1 MADTPAMRERII
13 VSAQLIVPSSCCGGF
28 NEKAVLF
35 RQSIN
40 SSLSIGR
47 LQAEIVTKT
56 ITEGFGIRV
65 KADVD
70 TDGKKREFTG
80 DSRPG
85 VESNDLGY
93 RWETGRKWEPGSRLV
108 LSPPFQSREGM
119 GTEANFGWLPPEDN
133 STTTFEEMLRA
144 YREKPKIKL
153 SKYKV
158 NSRTD
163 EVIPDSE
170 KIIDPFG
177 IAAGLSYE
185 EKQQALRKNGKN
197 TLEEKRLPG
206 RSLESR
212 VPGGSLLSRAAAV
225 FGILRDENNKFR
237 CPPGTPAAN
246 QFTDATGANCFG
258 FSASKFSRFAARQA
272 AKLTA
277 QGEYQGLRQNAAD
290 FFRWIHG
297 PRSKRDPALAEKCA
311 YWGIKIPEWRD
322 IAVPENLRL
331 FKNGAIRGQD
341 DIARQ
346 KAEVVRMYDA
356 LGIDADDPD
365 APVKALK
372 KLKEMHSQTGGT
384 AGWDVQVLDVSG
396 RGDELLTDV
405 EIKEFV
411 KTRLS
416 STPGWNR
423 LSSAEQERL
432 LKSDFERYK
441 TTQRA
446 MLETLLDQF
455 MTDPGSMRGVGRI
468 EFNFMTDDEAGTSF
482 YRTQNGMKTAIHI
495 NMGMISANQE
505 TMLPNMGGDERL
517 AISAVGARSEAEGRL
532 AVADFMVNADH
543 TARGM
548 AGLLD
553 GVYGFSSHI
562 MLHEIAHH
570 KQSQVFLDRIQKEI
584 TEKGFINVPVRD
596 KKGVVVGER
605 PVQDIY
611 KLSGSDL
618 MSIMTGVADSINIES
633 LNDAMTRIQAVA
645 PLAGSYPRDVYS
657 VGTEV
662 WALEASA
669 EIWALRERG
678 IIFGDDVDAALE
690 WMDNMSFSVAARDRT
705 ASDDADGQ
713 RKLDDVFDIPADPVD
728 PGSVSDEDIDA
739 RATAAIREELK
750 RFKTE
755 FSKFSEDEM
764 FEEAAIIGSQRD
776 ASARKLELLEAKEI
790 EDRFSPLT
798 TSGKIVRDILKADA
812 VREAKREFDFHA
824 KRYDEA
830 SKIWRKK
837 FGIGAS
843 GEKKRFED
851 EVYSIRK
858 REGLLDS
865 KEMAD
870 IARRADLDDLRDRVK
885 SMPEKKAI
893 SLLADDKV
901 RLSKLD
907 PSSDEFKKLADEI
920 EVIREQYVENMKSA
934 GDTRTK
940 AQIKKDLDK
949 KVNDIINPPSKP
961 KKKFKSADEARKH
974 GAKER
979 ARVKATPEQK
989 KAMKELGDVAES
1001 DVGMLLDPVS
1011 QTRAG
1016 RAINKRNARLKK
1028 LGLKVDKTSSEEGD
1042 VVQQVENLLIPTMEA
1057 IDGTSVGEPFE
1068 MEAIIDFE
1076 SDVLKGKIDGKEV
1089 SLDQFISG
1097 RVITSRTKKTDMPER
1112 GKRDPKSGKTKRRVI
1127 LSVRE
1132 KDRGLFPT
1140 TGGDSEQ
1147 KFVAPPGRIRI
1158 IGRDA
1163 DGTIRAEISYQ
1174 KDTVEVVDSLA
1185 ENLSK
1190 NTTDAIWARSHGK
1203 KIQAMADKY
1212 VTKRRSSGKASPG
1225 PRSDSD
1231 ESASTRSKA
1240 TLDKVTDAGGGF
1252 ADYDEEYYERR
1263 RGVYRSGDSGGP
1275 TSLSSGATTPD
1286 GVLGKPSTRQ
1296 QRTES
1301 RTAANS
1307 SIIRNIKDVLG
1318 GGGKD
1323 GTISRGDIHPEVA
1336 KFIADTPEEEIIAK
1350 AAETAYRMHEG
1361 FDRRVRVRAT
1371 DSDIDKLASGAGV
1384 RSSFSGSSSEGPSPT
1399 RRAQRLAQMG
1409 PEERSERLSSGR
1421 TIDTSGNLA
1430 ERRRQ
1435 EGEVAKKALEV
1446 FNDVIDSGI
1455 NINDMSDDELSKK
1468 FGGAV
1473 RRSGRRSI
1481 SEKDSNLYEV
1491 DDVHAA
1497 VAMMMLGHHVEVKEQ
1512 DIRLTEQAQKA
1523 FEKEVKTVAKNHIK
1537 DNHPKWRS
1545 FQEDYAKR
1553 NPDAD
1558 LDDPKTR
1565 ESMEGEYIGNY
1576 QADLCSLYNP
1586 ANNLMCSGHIGIDR
1600 EKMPQTNGRSSGHKT
1615 KAIRAL
1621 KNGIAAGKW
1630 EPLKDENG
1638 DPLVSRDRGLEI
1650 EFADELDKAIK
1661 KQNAKRAEKGK
1672 PPVSDEEIS
1681 GILYGIISDKH
1692 SLKNEMGGKTAA
1704 EHRADSF
1711 STLSDRAKEWLYEN
1725 TDWNDTE
1732 VNLETPFID
1741 WLNGLIKVD
1750 DPENGPAVRRR
1761 DVDSSEYAPSQQQIV
1776 ASKADGTAQTVQEKA
1791 IEVAEK
1797 IRKDNPK
1804 ISDKDFRD
1812 KYLEEMRKEW
1822 FMQPILTTKD
1832 SYILDGHHR
1841 WAGIVVANRS
1851 LSEDLQLPLAANEV
1865 QTDIIEGLT
1874 LGKVF
1879 QDAFGIKEA
1888 RLGAEN
1894 PWEVGEIE
1902 DMSADEF
1909 SDIAKDLTE
1918 NAPKL
1923 IDAKYEQGD
1932 YIQLGS
1938 VGLTNNPDYAARS
1951 KERQTNA
1958 ARDETRRIASD
1969 VVAKVRK
1976 RGKPLHEYTPE
1987 ELKEDFGDSIKPSDL
2002 KPLFTSADPKD
2013 MAVYKVDNV
2022 GQAIAL
2028 MALGHHV
2035 SLEYSS
2041 DEAIA
2046 KKQKESLS
2054 FAKTLQEEFFK
2065 DIKKMGQD
2073 VIANNEKEWLD
2084 FKTKEEAAI
2093 TSNGGDPAAFEEVI
2107 KKNFLK
2113 KFADQYKT
2121 NLCNFYD
2128 GDENVFCGNNLGIPR
2143 AKMPQ
2148 AGGRLVGANTR
2159 GAELGLAGEIPLKKV
2174 THKHMDPYG
2183 IKKWEGEDRFQE
2195 IMARVKKGPESASA
2209 ISDEDRQFVM
2219 DNLDWDVTEI
2229 DGTGMI
2235 KEIIRG
2241 KLGDDAIKENIAVD
2255 PSQYTPSQQELDA
2268 VQTDGMHESLKAAV
2282 EHYTKTLTEDG
2293 KYKRGTKEFTD
2304 ALVQALKDDD
2314 DTAAKAS
2321 GRQFGAQGMMD
2332 PILATS
2338 DKYLLDGHH
2347 RWSAITVYNGEVD
2360 DDQKVP
2366 LHVDEVQ
2373 TDIVS
2378 GLTLTK
2384 VLQRGLGLKD
2394 AKLTG
2399 AVDFEE
2405 GDVKKVEI
2413 GERARVLKEIND
2425 SMDSLAADIYSEGDF
2440 IEIDSVGMR
2449 NNPAYA
2455 EEVLGRQQDALSRP
2469 TPRRSNASQS
2479 VDSPDTDA
2487 ADTLSSG
2494 RTSVGSKAKLRSSTG
2509 GVGTSSRREP
2519 EVEAGSTIGLSS
2531 ENYAREYY
2539 SRIGIPDSVDGDLL
2553 PVSGYLVHKSHTDKK
2568 RQEVMKGRSGNL
2580 RPDAVFEI
2588 GDEDVVGDGLTALG
2602 DIEIVLRPGVSER
2615 TAYGRGNSISSAHRP
2630 VRLNSRNREDV
2641 ADALLN
2647 SDGINADSNRQD
2659 AFMNMISASLNN
2671 DFSNVNATRGKNGK
2685 MPNSFESKLP
2695 EGSSREP
2702 FEAQI
2707 LGGFDISDVEQINI
2721 PFKRL
2726 EAASAKEDIS
2736 DVVNTRTIADRLRS
2750 AGFSPEEIE
2759 YFYSIG
2765 GGQLNTE
2772 SMAMLRNYRASQKMK
2787 TDLAGRGFNNV
2798 KFAHPTGFNIEDP
2811 RSHSKSPIGGDS
2823 AEATLIRAISD
2834 EIIKAAKE
2842 LLNDMKKTNKP
2853 TLTTTAGG
2861 LM

>member
-1 MADTPAMRERII
+1 MANTPAMRERII
-13 VSAQLIVPSSCCGGF
+13 VSARLVVPSSCCGGF

-47 LQAEIVTKT
+47 LQAELVTKT

-158 NSRTD
+158 NPRTD

-185 EKQQALRKNGKN
+185 EKQQALRKNSKN

-206 RSLESR
+206 RNLESR

-258 FSASKFSRFAARQA
+258 FSASKFSRFAARKA
-272 AKLTA
+272 AELTA
-277 QGEYQGLRQNAAD
+277 QGEYTGLRQNAAD

-311 YWGIKIPEWRD
+311 FYGIKIPEWRN

-384 AGWDVQVLDVSG
+384 AGWDIQVLDVSG
-396 RGDELLTDV
+396 KGDELLTDI

-423 LSSAEQERL
+423 LSSKEQERL

-482 YRTQNGMKTAIHI
+482 YRTKNGMKTAIHI

-570 KQSQVFLDRIQKEI
+570 KQSQVFLDKIQKEI
-584 TEKGFINVPVRD
+584 AEKGFISVAVRN
-596 KKGVVVGER
+596 KKGAVVGER
-605 PVQDIY
+605 EVKNINS
-611 KLSGSDL
+611 LTGSDL
-618 MSIMTGVADSINIES
+618 MSIMTGIADSINIES
-633 LNDAMTRIQAVA
+633 LNDAMTRIQAIA
-645 PLAGSYPRDVYS
+645 PLAGAYPRDGYA
-657 VGTEV
+657 VGSEV

-776 ASARKLELLEAKEI
+776 ASARQLESLKAIEIDPSLPADERDSRELL
-790 EDRFSPLT
+790 
-798 TSGKIVRDILKADA
+798 KAQIIKDTQ
-812 VREAKREFDFHA
+812 REYDFHA

-949 KVNDIINPPSKP
+949 KVNDTINPPSKP

-1011 QTRAG
+1011 QTRVG

-1068 MEAIIDFE
+1068 IEAIIDFKPG
-1076 SDVLKGKIDGKEV
+1076 DVGYQRSQGKEV

-1097 RVITSRTKKTDMPER
+1097 RVITSRTKKTDMPGR

-1158 IGRDA
+1158 TNIDN

-1252 ADYDEEYYERR
+1252 ADYDDEYYERR
-1263 RGVYRSGDSGGP
+1263 RGVLRNGDSGGP

-1384 RSSFSGSSSEGPSPT
+1384 RSSFSGSSAEGPRPT

-1491 DDVHAA
+1491 DDVHTA

-1711 STLSDRAKEWLYEN
+1711 STLSDRAKEWFYEN

-1851 LSEDLQLPLAANEV
+1851 LSGDLQLPLAANEV

-1894 PWEVGEIE
+1894 RWEVGEIE

-1951 KERQTNA
+1951 KERQANA

-2159 GAELGLAGEIPLKKV
+2159 GAELGLSGEIPLKKV

-2183 IKKWEGEDRFQE
+2183 IKKWEGEDRFRE

-2219 DNLDWDVTEI
+2219 DNMDWNVTEI
-2229 DGTGMI
+2229 SGEGMI

-2241 KLGDDAIKENIAVD
+2241 KLGDDAIKENIPVN
-2255 PSQYTPSQQELDA
+2255 PSEYTPSQQELDA

-2282 EHYTKTLTEDG
+2282 THYTEVLTKDG
-2293 KYKRGTKEFTD
+2293 KLKRGTKEFND
-2304 ALVQALKDDD
+2304 ALIQALKDDD

-2321 GRQFGAQGMMD
+2321 GREFGAQGMME

-2360 DDQKVP
+2360 EDQQLP

-2405 GDVKKVEI
+2405 GDIKKVEI

-2425 SMDSLAADIYSEGDF
+2425 SMDSLAAEIYAEGDF

-2469 TPRRSNASQS
+2469 ATRRSNANQS
-2479 VDSPDTDA
+2479 ADSPDTDA

-2494 RTSVGSKAKLRSSTG
+2494 RTSVGSRAKLRSSTG
-2509 GVGTSSRREP
+2509 GIGTSSRREP
-2519 EVEAGSTIGLSS
+2519 EVEPGSTIGLSS

-2736 DVVNTRTIADRLRS
+2736 DVVNTKTIADRLRS

>member
-13 VSAQLIVPSSCCGGF
+13 VSARLVVPSSCCGGF

-47 LQAEIVTKT
+47 LQAELVTKT

-158 NSRTD
+158 NPRTD

-185 EKQQALRKNGKN
+185 EKQQALRKNSKN

-206 RSLESR
+206 RNLESR

-258 FSASKFSRFAARQA
+258 FSASKFSRFAARKA
-272 AKLTA
+272 AELTA
-277 QGEYQGLRQNAAD
+277 QGEYTGLRQNAAD

-311 YWGIKIPEWRD
+311 YWGVKIPEWRD

-384 AGWDVQVLDVSG
+384 AGWDIQVLDVSG
-396 RGDELLTDV
+396 KGDELLTDI

-423 LSSAEQERL
+423 LSSKEQERL

-570 KQSQVFLDRIQKEI
+570 KQSQVFLDKIQKEI
-584 TEKGFINVPVRD
+584 AEKGFISVAVRN

-605 PVQDIY
+605 EVKNINS
-611 KLSGSDL
+611 LTGSDL
-618 MSIMTGVADSINIES
+618 MSIMTGIADSINIES
-633 LNDAMTRIQAVA
+633 LNDAMTRIQAIA
-645 PLAGSYPRDVYS
+645 PLAGAYPRDGYA
-657 VGTEV
+657 VGSEV

-776 ASARKLELLEAKEI
+776 ASARQLESLEAIEIDPSLPADERDSRELL
-790 EDRFSPLT
+790 
-798 TSGKIVRDILKADA
+798 KAQIIKDTQ
-812 VREAKREFDFHA
+812 REYDFHA

-949 KVNDIINPPSKP
+949 KVNDTINPPSKP

-1011 QTRAG
+1011 QTRVG

-1076 SDVLKGKIDGKEV
+1076 SGVLKGKIDGKEV

-1252 ADYDEEYYERR
+1252 ADYDDEYYERR
-1263 RGVYRSGDSGGP
+1263 RGVRYGDFGGP

-1384 RSSFSGSSSEGPSPT
+1384 RSSFSGSSAEGPGPT

-1491 DDVHAA
+1491 DDVHTA

-1711 STLSDRAKEWLYEN
+1711 STLSDRAKEWFYEN

-1851 LSEDLQLPLAANEV
+1851 LSGDLQLPLAANEV

-1894 PWEVGEIE
+1894 RWEVGEIE

-1951 KERQTNA
+1951 KERQANA
-1958 ARDETRRIASD
+1958 TRDETRRIASD

-2159 GAELGLAGEIPLKKV
+2159 GAELGLSGEIPLKKV

-2183 IKKWEGEDRFQE
+2183 IKKWEGEDRFRE

-2219 DNLDWDVTEI
+2219 DNMDWNVTEI
-2229 DGTGMI
+2229 SGEGMI

-2241 KLGDDAIKENIAVD
+2241 KLGDDAIKENIPVN
-2255 PSQYTPSQQELDA
+2255 PSEYTPSQQELDA

-2282 EHYTKTLTEDG
+2282 THYTEVLTKDG
-2293 KYKRGTKEFTD
+2293 KLKRGTKEFND
-2304 ALVQALKDDD
+2304 ALIQALKDDD

-2321 GRQFGAQGMMD
+2321 GREFGAQGMME

-2360 DDQKVP
+2360 EDQQLP

-2405 GDVKKVEI
+2405 GDIKKVEI

-2425 SMDSLAADIYSEGDF
+2425 SMDSLAAEIYAEGDF

-2469 TPRRSNASQS
+2469 ATRRSNANQS
-2479 VDSPDTDA
+2479 ADSPDTDA

-2519 EVEAGSTIGLSS
+2519 EVEPGSTIGLSS

>member
-13 VSAQLIVPSSCCGGF
+13 VSARLVVPSSCCGGF

-47 LQAEIVTKT
+47 LQAELVTKT

-158 NSRTD
+158 NPRTD

-206 RSLESR
+206 RNLESR

-258 FSASKFSRFAARQA
+258 FSASKFSRFAARKA
-272 AKLTA
+272 AELTA
-277 QGEYQGLRQNAAD
+277 QGEYTGLRQNAAD

-311 YWGIKIPEWRD
+311 YWGIKIPEWRN

-384 AGWDVQVLDVSG
+384 AGWDIQVLDVSG
-396 RGDELLTDV
+396 KGDELLTDI

-423 LSSAEQERL
+423 LSSKEQERL

-570 KQSQVFLDRIQKEI
+570 KQSQVFLDKIQKEI
-584 TEKGFINVPVRD
+584 AEKGFISVAVRN
-596 KKGVVVGER
+596 KKGAVVGER
-605 PVQDIY
+605 EVKNINS
-611 KLSGSDL
+611 LTGSDL
-618 MSIMTGVADSINIES
+618 MSIMTGIADSINIES
-633 LNDAMTRIQAVA
+633 LNDAMTRIQAIA
-645 PLAGSYPRDVYS
+645 PLAGAYPRDGYA
-657 VGTEV
+657 VGSEV

-705 ASDDADGQ
+705 ASDDADSQ

-776 ASARKLELLEAKEI
+776 ASARQLESLEAIEIDPSLPADERDSRELL
-790 EDRFSPLT
+790 
-798 TSGKIVRDILKADA
+798 KAQIIKDTQ
-812 VREAKREFDFHA
+812 REYDFHA

-949 KVNDIINPPSKP
+949 KVNDTINPPSKP

-1076 SDVLKGKIDGKEV
+1076 SGVLKGKIDGKEV

-1252 ADYDEEYYERR
+1252 ADYDDEYYERR
-1263 RGVYRSGDSGGP
+1263 RGVRYGDFGGP

-1384 RSSFSGSSSEGPSPT
+1384 RSSFSGSSAEGPGPT

-1468 FGGAV
+1468 FGGVV

-1491 DDVHAA
+1491 DDVHTA

-1661 KQNAKRAEKGK
+1661 KQNAKRAEQGK

-1851 LSEDLQLPLAANEV
+1851 LSGDLQLPLAANEV

-1894 PWEVGEIE
+1894 RWEVGEIE

-1951 KERQTNA
+1951 KERQANA
-1958 ARDETRRIASD
+1958 TRDETRRIASD

-2159 GAELGLAGEIPLKKV
+2159 GAELGLSGEIPLKKV

-2183 IKKWEGEDRFQE
+2183 IKKWEGEDRFRE

-2219 DNLDWDVTEI
+2219 DNMDWNVTEI
-2229 DGTGMI
+2229 SGEGMI

-2241 KLGDDAIKENIAVD
+2241 KLGDDAIKENIPVN
-2255 PSQYTPSQQELDA
+2255 PSEYTPSQQELDA

-2282 EHYTKTLTEDG
+2282 THYTEVLTKDG
-2293 KYKRGTKEFTD
+2293 KLKRGTKEFND
-2304 ALVQALKDDD
+2304 ALIQALKDDD

-2321 GRQFGAQGMMD
+2321 GREFGAQGMME

-2360 DDQKVP
+2360 EDQQLP

-2405 GDVKKVEI
+2405 GDIKKVEI

-2425 SMDSLAADIYSEGDF
+2425 SMDSLAAEIYAEGDF

-2469 TPRRSNASQS
+2469 ATRRSNANQS
-2479 VDSPDTDA
+2479 ADSPDTDA

-2519 EVEAGSTIGLSS
+2519 EVEPGSTIGLSS

-2736 DVVNTRTIADRLRS
+2736 DVVNTKTIADRLRS

-2787 TDLAGRGFNNV
+2787 TDLASRGFNNV

>member
-13 VSAQLIVPSSCCGGF
+13 VSARLVVPSSCCGGF

-47 LQAEIVTKT
+47 LQAELVTKT

-158 NSRTD
+158 NPRTD

-206 RSLESR
+206 RNLESR

-258 FSASKFSRFAARQA
+258 FSASKFSRFAARKA
-272 AKLTA
+272 AELTA
-277 QGEYQGLRQNAAD
+277 QGEYTGLRQNAAD

-311 YWGIKIPEWRD
+311 FYGIKIPEWRN

-384 AGWDVQVLDVSG
+384 AGWDIQVLDVSG
-396 RGDELLTDV
+396 KGDELLTDI

-423 LSSAEQERL
+423 LSSKEQERL

-570 KQSQVFLDRIQKEI
+570 KQSQVFLDKIQKEI
-584 TEKGFINVPVRD
+584 AEKGFISVAVRN

-605 PVQDIY
+605 EVKNINS
-611 KLSGSDL
+611 LTGSDL
-618 MSIMTGVADSINIES
+618 MSIMTGIADSINIES
-633 LNDAMTRIQAVA
+633 LNDAMTRIQAIA
-645 PLAGSYPRDVYS
+645 PLAGAYPRDGYA
-657 VGTEV
+657 VGSEV

-776 ASARKLELLEAKEI
+776 ASARQLESLEAIEIDPSLPADERDSRELL
-790 EDRFSPLT
+790 
-798 TSGKIVRDILKADA
+798 KAQIIKDTQ
-812 VREAKREFDFHA
+812 REYDFHA

-949 KVNDIINPPSKP
+949 KVNDTINPPSKP

-1011 QTRAG
+1011 QTRVG

-1076 SDVLKGKIDGKEV
+1076 SGVLKGKIDGKEV

-1252 ADYDEEYYERR
+1252 ADYDDEYYERR
-1263 RGVYRSGDSGGP
+1263 RGVRYGDFGGP

-1384 RSSFSGSSSEGPSPT
+1384 RSSFSGSSAEGPGPT

-1468 FGGAV
+1468 FGGVV

-1491 DDVHAA
+1491 DDVHTA

-1558 LDDPKTR
+1558 LNDPKTR

-1711 STLSDRAKEWLYEN
+1711 STLSDRAKEWFYEN

-1851 LSEDLQLPLAANEV
+1851 LSGDLQLPLAANEV

-1894 PWEVGEIE
+1894 RWEVGEIE

-1951 KERQTNA
+1951 KERQANA
-1958 ARDETRRIASD
+1958 TRDETRRIASD

-2159 GAELGLAGEIPLKKV
+2159 GAELGLSGEIPLKKV

-2183 IKKWEGEDRFQE
+2183 IKKWEGEDRFRE

-2219 DNLDWDVTEI
+2219 DNMDWNVTEI
-2229 DGTGMI
+2229 SGEGMI

-2241 KLGDDAIKENIAVD
+2241 KLGDDAIKENIPVN
-2255 PSQYTPSQQELDA
+2255 PSEYTPSQQELDA

-2282 EHYTKTLTEDG
+2282 THYTEVLTKDG
-2293 KYKRGTKEFTD
+2293 KLKRGTKEFND
-2304 ALVQALKDDD
+2304 ALIQALKDDD

-2321 GRQFGAQGMMD
+2321 GREFGAQGMME

-2360 DDQKVP
+2360 EDQQLP

-2405 GDVKKVEI
+2405 GDIKKVEI

-2425 SMDSLAADIYSEGDF
+2425 SMDSLAAEIYAEGDF

-2469 TPRRSNASQS
+2469 ATRRSNANQS
-2479 VDSPDTDA
+2479 ADSPDTDA

-2519 EVEAGSTIGLSS
+2519 EVEPGSTIGLSS

>member
-13 VSAQLIVPSSCCGGF
+13 VSARLVVPSSCCGGF

-40 SSLSIGR
+40 SSLSTGK
-47 LQAEIVTKT
+47 LQAELVTKT

-158 NSRTD
+158 NPRTD

-185 EKQQALRKNGKN
+185 EKQQALRKNSKN

-290 FFRWIHG
+290 FFGWIHG
-297 PRSKRDPALAEKCA
+297 PRSKRDPALVEKCA
-311 YWGIKIPEWRD
+311 YWGVKIPEWRD

-384 AGWDVQVLDVSG
+384 AGWDIQVLDVSG
-396 RGDELLTDV
+396 KGDELLTDV

-423 LSSAEQERL
+423 LSSKEQERL

-776 ASARKLELLEAKEI
+776 ASARQLESLEAIEIDPSLPADERDSRELL
-790 EDRFSPLT
+790 
-798 TSGKIVRDILKADA
+798 KAQIIKDTQ
-812 VREAKREFDFHA
+812 REYDFHA

-920 EVIREQYVENMKSA
+920 EVIREQYVENIKSA

-1076 SDVLKGKIDGKEV
+1076 SGVLKGKIDGKEV

-1252 ADYDEEYYERR
+1252 ADYDDEYYERR
-1263 RGVYRSGDSGGP
+1263 RGVRYGDFGGP

-1384 RSSFSGSSSEGPSPT
+1384 RSSFSGSSAEGPRPT

-1446 FNDVIDSGI
+1446 FNDVIDSGT

-1491 DDVHAA
+1491 DDVHTA

-1565 ESMEGEYIGNY
+1565 ESMKGEYIGNY

-1761 DVDSSEYAPSQQQIV
+1761 DVDPSEYAPSQQQIV

-1851 LSEDLQLPLAANEV
+1851 LSGDLQLPLAANEV

-1894 PWEVGEIE
+1894 RWEVGEIE

-1951 KERQTNA
+1951 KERQANA
-1958 ARDETRRIASD
+1958 ARDETRKIASD

-2128 GDENVFCGNNLGIPR
+2128 GDENVFCGKNLGIPR

-2159 GAELGLAGEIPLKKV
+2159 GAELGLSGEIPLKKV

-2183 IKKWEGEDRFQE
+2183 IKKWEGEDRFRE

-2219 DNLDWDVTEI
+2219 DNMDWNVTEI
-2229 DGTGMI
+2229 SGEGMI

-2241 KLGDDAIKENIAVD
+2241 KLGDDAIKENIPVN
-2255 PSQYTPSQQELDA
+2255 PSEYTPSQQELDA

-2282 EHYTKTLTEDG
+2282 THYTEVLTKDG
-2293 KYKRGTKEFTD
+2293 KLKRGTKEFND
-2304 ALVQALKDDD
+2304 ALIQALKDDD

-2321 GRQFGAQGMMD
+2321 GREFGAQGMME

-2360 DDQKVP
+2360 EDQQLP

-2405 GDVKKVEI
+2405 GDIKKVEI

-2425 SMDSLAADIYSEGDF
+2425 SMDSLAAEIYAEGDF

-2455 EEVLGRQQDALSRP
+2455 EEVLVRQQDALSRP
-2469 TPRRSNASQS
+2469 ATRRSNANQS
-2479 VDSPDTDA
+2479 ADSPDTDA

-2509 GVGTSSRREP
+2509 GIGTSSRREP
-2519 EVEAGSTIGLSS
+2519 EVEPGSTIGLSS

-2736 DVVNTRTIADRLRS
+2736 DVVNTKTIADRLRS

>member
-1 MADTPAMRERII
+1 M
-13 VSAQLIVPSSCCGGF
+13 VPSSCCGDF

-40 SSLSIGR
+40 SSLSTGK
-47 LQAEIVTKT
+47 LQAELVTKT

-85 VESNDLGY
+85 VESNEFGY
-93 RWETGRKWEPGSRLV
+93 RWETGGKWEPGSRLV

-119 GTEANFGWLPPEDN
+119 GTEPNFGWLPPEDK

-158 NSRTD
+158 NPRTD

-177 IAAGLSYE
+177 MAAGLTYE
-185 EKQQALRKNGKN
+185 EKQQALRKNEKN

-258 FSASKFSRFAARQA
+258 FSASKFSRFAARKA
-272 AKLTA
+272 AELTA
-277 QGEYQGLRQNAAD
+277 QGEYTGLRQNAAD

-297 PRSKRDPALAEKCA
+297 PRSMRDPAIAEKCA
-311 YWGIKIPEWRD
+311 YWGVKIPEWRN

-396 RGDELLTDV
+396 KGDELLTDV

-423 LSSAEQERL
+423 LSSKEQERL

-517 AISAVGARSEAEGRL
+517 AISAIGARSEAEGRL

-570 KQSQVFLDRIQKEI
+570 KQSQVFLDKIQKEI
-584 TEKGFINVPVRD
+584 TEKGFISVAVRN
-596 KKGVVVGER
+596 KKGAVVGER
-605 PVQDIY
+605 EVKNINS
-611 KLSGSDL
+611 LTGSDL
-618 MSIMTGVADSINIES
+618 MSIMTGIADSINIES
-633 LNDAMTRIQAVA
+633 LNDAMTRIQAIA
-645 PLAGSYPRDVYS
+645 PLAGAYPRDGYA
-657 VGTEV
+657 VGSEV

-705 ASDDADGQ
+705 ASDDTDGQ

-739 RATAAIREELK
+739 RATAAIREEIK

-776 ASARKLELLEAKEI
+776 VSARQVESLEAIEIDPSLPEDERDARELL
-790 EDRFSPLT
+790 
-798 TSGKIVRDILKADA
+798 KAQA
-812 VREAKREFDFHA
+812 VKDAKREFDFHT

-885 SMPEKKAI
+885 SMPEKKTI
-893 SLLADDKV
+893 SLLVDDKV
-901 RLSKLD
+901 KLSKLD
-907 PSSDEFKKLADEI
+907 PSSEEFKKLADEI
-920 EVIREQYVENMKSA
+920 EVIREQYVENMKAA

-949 KVNDIINPPSKP
+949 KVNDTINPPSKP

-1068 MEAIIDFE
+1068 MEAIIDFKPG
-1076 SDVLKGKIDGKEV
+1076 DVGYQRSQGKEV

-1097 RVITSRTKKTDMPER
+1097 RVITSRTKKTEMPAR
-1112 GKRDPKSGKTKRRVI
+1112 GKRDPKSGTTKRRVI

-1158 IGRDA
+1158 TNIDN

-1212 VTKRRSSGKASPG
+1212 VTKRRSSGKAGPG

-1231 ESASTRSKA
+1231 ESASTKSKA
-1240 TLDKVTDAGGGF
+1240 TLDKVTDAGGSF
-1252 ADYDEEYYERR
+1252 ADYD
-1263 RGVYRSGDSGGP
+1263 DAPAGP
-1275 TSLSSGATTPD
+1275 SLSSGATRPD

-1301 RTAANS
+1301 RTAASS

-1384 RSSFSGSSSEGPSPT
+1384 RSPFSGSSADSSRPT

-1435 EGEVAKKALEV
+1435 EGDIAKKALDV
-1446 FNDVIDSGI
+1446 FNDVIDSGT
-1455 NINDMSDDELSKK
+1455 NINDMSDDEISKK
-1468 FGGAV
+1468 FGGV
-1473 RRSGRRSI
+1473 VKRSARSSI

-1491 DDVHAA
+1491 DDVHTA

-1512 DIRLTEQAQKA
+1512 DIRLTEQAQKV
-1523 FEKEVKTVAKNHIK
+1523 FEKEVKKVAKNHIK

-1558 LDDPKTR
+1558 LDDPETR
-1565 ESMEGEYIGNY
+1565 KSMEGEYVGNY

-1621 KNGIAAGKW
+1621 KNGVAAGKW
-1630 EPLKDENG
+1630 EPLKDAN
-1638 DPLVSRDRGLEI
+1638 DNSLVSRDRGLEI
-1650 EFADELDKAIK
+1650 EFADELDKAVK
-1661 KQNAKRAEKGK
+1661 KQNAKRAEQGK

-1681 GILYGIISDKH
+1681 GILYGIIADKH

-1704 EHRADSF
+1704 EHREDSF
-1711 STLSDRAKEWLYEN
+1711 SKLSDRAKEWLYEN
-1725 TDWNDTE
+1725 TNWNDTE

-1741 WLNGLIKVD
+1741 WLNGLIKVS

-1761 DVDSSEYAPSQQQIV
+1761 DVDPSEYAPSQQQIV
-1776 ASKADGTAQTVQEKA
+1776 ASKADGTAQTIQEKA

-1812 KYLEEMRKEW
+1812 KYLEEMKKEW

-1841 WAGIVVANRS
+1841 WAGIVVGNRS
-1851 LSEDLQLPLAANEV
+1851 LSEELQLPLSANEV

-1902 DMSADEF
+1902 DMSAAEF
-1909 SDIAKDLTE
+1909 ADIAKDLTD
-1918 NAPKL
+1918 NAPSL

-1951 KERQTNA
+1951 KERQATA
-1958 ARDETRRIASD
+1958 ARDETRKIASD
-1969 VVAKVRK
+1969 VVGKIRA

-2002 KPLFTSADPKD
+2002 KPLFTSSDPKD

-2046 KKQKESLS
+2046 KKQKESLN

-2065 DIKKMGQD
+2065 DIKKMGED

-2084 FKTKEEAAI
+2084 FKEKEEKTI
-2093 TSNGGDPAAFEEVI
+2093 IKNGGDPAALQEVI
-2107 KKNFLK
+2107 KKNFLN
-2113 KFADQYKT
+2113 KFTDKYKT

-2219 DNLDWDVTEI
+2219 DNLNWDVTEI

-2241 KLGDDAIKENIAVD
+2241 KLGDDAIKENIPVD
-2255 PSQYTPSQQELDA
+2255 PSEYTPSQQELDA

-2282 EHYTKTLTEDG
+2282 EHYTKTLTEGG

-2405 GDVKKVEI
+2405 GDIKKVEI

-2425 SMDSLAADIYSEGDF
+2425 SMDSLAADIYAEGDF

-2449 NNPAYA
+2449 NNPQYA
-2455 EEVLGRQQDALSRP
+2455 EEILMRQQDALSRP
-2469 TPRRSNASQS
+2469 AKRTANASQS
-2479 VDSPDTDA
+2479 ADSPDADT

-2494 RTSVGSKAKLRSSTG
+2494 RTSVGNRARLRSSTG
-2509 GVGTSSRREP
+2509 GVGVSSSRES
-2519 EVEAGSTIGLSS
+2519 EVEPGSTVGLSS

-2553 PVSGYLVHKSHTDKK
+2553 PVSGYLVHKSHMDKK
-2568 RQEVMKGRSGNL
+2568 KQDVTKGRSGNL

-2647 SDGINADSNRQD
+2647 SDGVSADSNRQD
-2659 AFMNMISASLNN
+2659 AFINMISASLNN

-2726 EAASAKEDIS
+2726 EAASAKEDIG
-2736 DVVNTRTIADRLRS
+2736 DVVNTKTIADRLRS

-2842 LLNDMKKTNKP
+2842 LLDDMRKTNKP
-2853 TLTTTAGG
+2853 TLTTTAGS

>member
-13 VSAQLIVPSSCCGGF
+13 VSARLVVPSSCCGGF

-47 LQAEIVTKT
+47 LQAELVTKT

-158 NSRTD
+158 NPRTD

-206 RSLESR
+206 RNLESR

-258 FSASKFSRFAARQA
+258 FSASKFSRFAARKA
-272 AKLTA
+272 AELTA
-277 QGEYQGLRQNAAD
+277 QGEYTGLRQNAAD

-311 YWGIKIPEWRD
+311 FYGIKIPEWRN

-384 AGWDVQVLDVSG
+384 AGWDIQVLDVSG
-396 RGDELLTDV
+396 KGDELLTDV

-423 LSSAEQERL
+423 LSSKEQERL

-570 KQSQVFLDRIQKEI
+570 KQSQVFLDKIQKEI
-584 TEKGFINVPVRD
+584 AEKGFISVAVRN
-596 KKGVVVGER
+596 KKGAVVGER
-605 PVQDIY
+605 QVKDI
-611 KLSGSDL
+611 KSLTGTDL
-618 MSIMTGVADSINIES
+618 MSIMTGIADSINIES

-645 PLAGSYPRDVYS
+645 PLAGAYPRDGYA
-657 VGTEV
+657 VGSEV

-669 EIWALRERG
+669 ELWALRERG

-728 PGSVSDEDIDA
+728 PGAVSDEDIDA

-776 ASARKLELLEAKEI
+776 ASARQLESLKAIEIDPSLPADERDSRELL
-790 EDRFSPLT
+790 
-798 TSGKIVRDILKADA
+798 KAQIIKDTQ
-812 VREAKREFDFHA
+812 REYDFHA

-949 KVNDIINPPSKP
+949 KVNDTINPPSKP

-1068 MEAIIDFE
+1068 IEAIIDFKPG
-1076 SDVLKGKIDGKEV
+1076 DVGYQRSQGKEV

-1097 RVITSRTKKTDMPER
+1097 RVITSRTKKTDMPGR

-1158 IGRDA
+1158 TNIDN

-1212 VTKRRSSGKASPG
+1212 VAKRRSSGKASPG

-1240 TLDKVTDAGGGF
+1240 TLDKVTDAGGSF
-1252 ADYDEEYYERR
+1252 ADYD
-1263 RGVYRSGDSGGP
+1263 DAPAGP
-1275 TSLSSGATTPD
+1275 SLSSGATTPD

-1384 RSSFSGSSSEGPSPT
+1384 RSSFSGSSAEGPRPT

-1421 TIDTSGNLA
+1421 MIDTSGNLA

-1435 EGEVAKKALEV
+1435 EGEVAKKALDV
-1446 FNDVIDSGI
+1446 FNDVIDGGT
-1455 NINDMSDDELSKK
+1455 NINDMSDDEISKK
-1468 FGGAV
+1468 FGGV
-1473 RRSGRRSI
+1473 VKRSTRRSI

-1491 DDVHAA
+1491 DDVHTA

-1512 DIRLTEQAQKA
+1512 DVRLTEQAQKV
-1523 FEKEVKTVAKNHIK
+1523 FEKEVKKVAKSHIK
-1537 DNHPKWRS
+1537 DNHPEWRL
-1545 FQEDYAKR
+1545 FQEDYAKK

-1558 LDDPKTR
+1558 LDDPKVR
-1565 ESMEGEYIGNY
+1565 QSMEGEYIGKY

-1630 EPLKDENG
+1630 EPLKDDN
-1638 DPLVSRDRGLEI
+1638 DNPLVSRDRGLEI

-1661 KQNAKRAEKGK
+1661 KQNTKRTEQGK

-1681 GILYGIISDKH
+1681 GILYGIIADKH
-1692 SLKNEMGGKTAA
+1692 SLKNELSGKTAA

-1761 DVDSSEYAPSQQQIV
+1761 DVDPSEYAPSQQQIV
-1776 ASKADGTAQTVQEKA
+1776 ASKADGTAQTIQEKA

-1841 WAGIVVANRS
+1841 WAGIVVGNRS
-1851 LSEDLQLPLAANEV
+1851 LSEELQLPLSANEV

-1918 NAPKL
+1918 NAPRL

-1951 KERQTNA
+1951 KERQANA
-1958 ARDETRRIASD
+1958 AREETRKIASD

-2159 GAELGLAGEIPLKKV
+2159 GAELGLSGEIPLKKV

-2183 IKKWEGEDRFQE
+2183 IKKWEGEDRFRE

-2219 DNLDWDVTEI
+2219 DNMDWNVTEI
-2229 DGTGMI
+2229 SGEGMI

-2241 KLGDDAIKENIAVD
+2241 KLGDDAIKENIPVN
-2255 PSQYTPSQQELDA
+2255 PSEYTPSQQELDA

-2282 EHYTKTLTEDG
+2282 THYTEVLTKDG
-2293 KYKRGTKEFTD
+2293 KLKRGTKQFND
-2304 ALVQALKDDD
+2304 ALIQALKDDD

-2321 GRQFGAQGMMD
+2321 GREFGAQGMME

-2360 DDQKVP
+2360 EDQQLP

-2405 GDVKKVEI
+2405 GDIKKVEI

-2425 SMDSLAADIYSEGDF
+2425 SMDSLAAEIYAEGDF

-2449 NNPAYA
+2449 NNPTYA
-2455 EEVLGRQQDALSRP
+2455 EEVLARQQDALSRP
-2469 TPRRSNASQS
+2469 ATRRSNANQS
-2479 VDSPDTDA
+2479 ADSPDTDA

-2509 GVGTSSRREP
+2509 GIGTSSRREP
-2519 EVEAGSTIGLSS
+2519 EVEPGSTIGLSS

-2685 MPNSFESKLP
+2685 MPNSFESRLP

-2736 DVVNTRTIADRLRS
+2736 DVVNTKTIADRLRS

-2787 TDLAGRGFNNV
+2787 TDLASRGFNNV